1 MGFKR
6 EGNDLVEGANRLRRI
21 IMVEGGAGGGRNLGI
36 LAVTYGRGR
45 LQKGI
50 NTF

>member
-21 IMVEGGAGGGRNLGI
+21 IMVEGGGRRGQKLRNSGGNLWEG
-36 LAVTYGRGR
+36 
-45 LQKGI
+45 
-50 NTF
+50 

>member
-21 IMVEGGAGGGRNLGI
+21 IMVEGGGGGRNLGI